1 VLRIAGKGS
10 GATGWVVSLPQT
22 GESKGTLKKLVF
34 ATFPVQA
41 IIADSQK
48 GQKKT
53 PHLRR
58 LSTPSP
64 LWTPRTEWRTLS
76 VNTP

>member
-41 IIADSQK
+41 IIADS
-48 GQKKT
+48 
-53 PHLRR
+53 
-58 LSTPSP
+58 
-64 LWTPRTEWRTLS
+64 
-76 VNTP
+76 